1 MQSASTSARNRGSAR
16 TCVEHWKM
24 QRLTAIAGVL
34 LLVWFIISAMAL
46 AGSDFAAA
54 RAWLAHPFN
63 ATMMLLTVV
72 AMFWH
77 AKLGLQVVIEDY
89 IHGHALKFGALLAN
103 GFATLLLGAAALYAI
118 LKMSFGL

>member
-16 TCVEHWKM
+16 TGVEHWKM

-34 LLVWFIISAMAL
+34 LLIWFTISAMAL
-46 AGSDFAAA
+46 AGGDYAVA
-54 RAWLAHPFN
+54 RAWLAQPFN
-63 ATMMLLTVV
+63 ATMMLLTVF

-89 IHGHALKFGALLAN
+89 VHHEGAKVASLIAVNFAVFLFGGLAAVSVLKVALG
-103 GFATLLLGAAALYAI
+103 
-118 LKMSFGL
+118 S